1 MSPAPVRGRPPRDL
15 EAPRDL
21 ARGWYVA
28 ERSTRVGRRPRPAV
42 VAGTEVVVWR
52 TGDGAAVVMDRFC
65 PHQGAALELGRVVD
79 GDLRCA
85 FHHWRFDGEGTCVA
99 APSTRRVPRGT
110 TARVHPSWEGL
121 GYVWTWRGS
130 AVPEYPPP
138 DFPHLGPAAPAHRRY
153 RFAFDT
159 NATARRVLEN
169 GFDLPHFPVVHGIA
183 GDLRLTWDA
192 EENKHT
198 MGARITTDSIALPA
212 PLDRRPGGLGRL
224 CLHLRS
230 TPSYQVLTFE
240 LDDRPV
246 AHELLAVTPVA
257 RDRTTM
263 HGWTVVPRAG
273 GLLGS
278 APVFWAY
285 RLQHWWGT
293 RADLRIYRD
302 AEETDGSINTPDDE
316 GVLRFRQ
323 FHRHWT
329 GRGPR

>member
-1 MSPAPVRGRPPRDL
+1 M
-15 EAPRDL
+15 
-21 ARGWYVA
+21 A
-28 ERSTRVGRRPRPAV
+28 ERSTRVGRRPRAAV
-42 VAGTEVVVWR
+42 VAGREVVVWR
-52 TGDGAAVVMDRFC
+52 AGDGAAVVMDRFC

-79 GDLRCA
+79 GALRCV

-99 APSTRRVPRGT
+99 APATRRVPHGAS
-110 TARVHPSWEGL
+110 ARVHPSWEGL
-121 GYVWTWRGS
+121 GYVWTWVGS
-130 AVPEYPPP
+130 AAPEYPPP
-138 DFPHLGPAAPAHRRY
+138 DFPHLDRRSPAHRRY

-169 GFDLPHFPVVHGIA
+169 GFDVPHFPVVHGIA

-192 EENKHT
+192 EVDKHT
-198 MGARITTDSIALPA
+198 IGTRITTDSITLPA

-240 LDDRPV
+240 LNDRPV

-257 RDRTTM
+257 QGRTTM
-263 HGWTVVPRAG
+263 HGWTVMPRSG

-278 APVFWAY
+278 APVFWGY

-302 AEETDGSINTPDDE
+302 ATETDGSINTSDDE

-323 FHRHWT
+323 FHRRWT
-329 GRGPR
+329 GGGRGTGQPVRRGEGGTVSRRGWDEAQDV

>member
-1 MSPAPVRGRPPRDL
+1 M
-15 EAPRDL
+15 
-21 ARGWYVA
+21 
-28 ERSTRVGRRPRPAV
+28 
-42 VAGTEVVVWR
+42 
-52 TGDGAAVVMDRFC
+52 
-65 PHQGAALELGRVVD
+65 VD

-99 APSTRRVPRGT
+99 APSTRRLPRGT

-130 AVPEYPPP
+130 AIPEYPPP
-138 DFPHLGPAAPAHRRY
+138 DFPHLGPTSPAHRRY

-198 MGARITTDSIALPA
+198 MGARITTDSIALPG
-212 PLDRRPGGLGRL
+212 PLARRPGGLGRL

-240 LDDRPV
+240 LEPHRPS
-246 AHELLAVTPVA
+246 
-257 RDRTTM
+257 
-263 HGWTVVPRAG
+263 
-273 GLLGS
+273 S
-278 APVFWAY
+278 APELVDGLVDAERGTAFSRREPHAPAFSNSFGGNGWASRRRAFWAY
-285 RLQHWWGT
+285 RSVNWCGT
-293 RADLRIYRD
+293 ALAAWRRLLGGPQDTDVESAPWTTTDCMLLRQARRSPAGPSRD
-302 AEETDGSINTPDDE
+302 PDATSANWASE
-316 GVLRFRQ
+316 VAAGNER
-323 FHRHWT
+323 
-329 GRGPR
+329 